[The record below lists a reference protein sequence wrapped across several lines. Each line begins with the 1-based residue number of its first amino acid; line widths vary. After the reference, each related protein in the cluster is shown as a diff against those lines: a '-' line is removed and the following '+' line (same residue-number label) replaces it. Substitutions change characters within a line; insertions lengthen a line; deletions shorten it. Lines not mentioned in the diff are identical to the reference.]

1 MVISTMRR
9 TKSLMKSSK
18 ALKPCPICGW
28 RTMPI
33 VYGLPTQRD
42 MNRNDIILGGCIIDD
57 LSPDLA
63 CSNCDW
69 SGQEWHIGAP
79 LPPSVW
85 IIMDSEG
92 LSPPIGLV
100 AGRYDQ
106 ICETFLLGY
115 WHNINFTKQYLEWLS
130 SLSEEPRSFIAPFD
144 DLSPGLIAEFRMG
157 KEMFDE
163 SDLFASGFQG
173 LAGGPPKFEFDCL
186 ISPIN

>member
-1 MVISTMRR
+1 
-9 TKSLMKSSK
+9 
-18 ALKPCPICGW
+18 
-28 RTMPI
+28 
-33 VYGLPTQRD
+33 
-42 MNRNDIILGGCIIDD
+42 
-57 LSPDLA
+57 
-63 CSNCDW
+63 
-69 SGQEWHIGAP
+69 
-79 LPPSVW
+79 
-85 IIMDSEG
+85 MDSEG